1 METKRSAA
9 KRFQGFCQKRG
20 LLTRAT
26 TTLLALVGSSACS
39 LSGLITPGEEKPAL
53 VVMVSVD
60 QLRADLLTQY
70 DSFFVG
76 GFRRLIDEGA
86 YFDATHNHG
95 DTETGPGHATLSTG
109 VIPARSGIIA
119 NDWSERVGDRWVTVY
134 NVQDSASGILGFI
147 SLPGRSPQNLVRTG
161 LADWIKD
168 ADPRARIVSIG
179 GKDRSAILMAGK
191 AKGSVYW
198 YHQPYAR
205 FITSRYY
212 ANVYPEWV
220 ERFNRDSIPVVL
232 DSVWTERSPLAAR
245 ALAGPDTAKWE
256 ADTLRTF
263 FPHRFREEASGFG
276 NSFANWIGETPYVD
290 NATLALTRE
299 AIREE
304 RLGRDGVTDF
314 LAVGLSQTDYVGHRF
329 GPMSREQLDNLLNVD
344 RLLGEFFEHLDEV
357 VGRGRWVVG
366 LSADHGVQTAPEWN
380 VARGKQGYR
389 PTRAERDSLNRS
401 IAAAVR
407 EATPETRSAAVAAVY
422 RRFPFIAEVYSQEE
436 IERGTPRDSFVTLL
450 RNSYY
455 PGRYGTTTAAEY
467 GLVIRVG
474 ENVYMGGNAGA
485 GHGSP
490 YIYDRMVPAIF
501 LGAGVRPGRSST
513 LGRTVD
519 FAPTLAALAGLTVP
533 ADLDGQPLP
542 GVVR

>member
-1 METKRSAA
+1 M
-9 KRFQGFCQKRG
+9 
-20 LLTRAT
+20 
-26 TTLLALVGSSACS
+26 LALVGVGGCS
-39 LSGLITPGEEKPAL
+39 LPLVTGNREQKPRL

-60 QLRADLLTQY
+60 QLRADLLTRY
-70 DSFFVG
+70 DSFFDG

-86 YFDATHNHG
+86 YFDATHDHG

-109 VIPARSGIIA
+109 VVPARSGIIA

-134 NVQDSASGILGFI
+134 NVQDSTSGILGFV
-147 SLPGRSPQNLVRTG
+147 SMPGRSPENLVRTG
-161 LADWIKD
+161 LADWIAA
-168 ADPRARIVSIG
+168 ADPRARVVSIA

-198 YHQPYAR
+198 YHPPFAR

-212 ANVYPEWV
+212 ASAYPDWV
-220 ERFNRDSIPVVL
+220 ERFNRDSIPVLL
-232 DSVWTERSPLAAR
+232 DSVWTETSPLAAR
-245 ALAGPDTAKWE
+245 MLAGADTAKWE

-263 FPHRFREEASGFG
+263 FPHRFREEAPGFG
-276 NSFANWIGETPYVD
+276 NSFANWVDETPYVD
-290 NATLALTRE
+290 NATLALARE

-304 RLGRDGVTDF
+304 GLGRDGVTDF

-329 GPMSREQLDNLLNVD
+329 GPTSREQLDNLLNVD
-344 RLLGEFFEHLDEV
+344 RLLGELFAYLDAE
-357 VGRGRWVVG
+357 VGRGRWVLG

-380 VARGKQGYR
+380 NSRGLPGYR
-389 PTRAERDSLNRS
+389 PTRADRDSLNRS

-407 EATPETRSAAVAAVY
+407 DATPETRSAAVAAVY

-455 PGRYGTTTAAEY
+455 PGRYGSMTAAEY
-467 GLVIRVG
+467 GLVIRLG

-485 GHGSP
+485 GHGTP
-490 YIYDRMVPAIF
+490 YIYDRLVPAIF
-501 LGAGVRPGRSST
+501 LGGRVSPGRSTT
-513 LGRTVD
+513 LGRTID
-519 FAPTLAALAGLTVP
+519 FAPTLAALADVTAP
-533 ADLDGQPLP
+533 ADLDGRPLLAP
-542 GVVR
+542 GER